1 MRGLGMLI
9 ALDALDLAKRASH
22 GPGRSGVARTSSL
35 GPDGELDDG
44 LTGGDFETRMAAW
57 RAWARRR
64 DLAGPAPV
72 VRQNPR
78 QRRAPGGS
86 VTTG

>member
-9 ALDALDLAKRASH
+9 AIDALDLARRASH
-22 GPGRSGVARTSSL
+22 GPDRSRLARTSSL

-44 LTGGDFETRMAAW
+44 LTGGDVETRMAAW

-72 VRQNPR
+72 VRPNQR
-78 QRRAPGGS
+78 QRRVSGGS